1 MVKSSGQLPARKL
14 VLSFSLAFFAIAVC
28 GPVVG
33 AEPQPKRQ
41 GELIHL
47 LIQDCGSCH
56 GLTLKGG
63 LGPAL
68 LPQSLADKDDDF
80 LTDIILYG
88 VPGTPMPPWEI
99 EISKDEASWLV
110 KRMKEGNINDR

>member
-1 MVKSSGQLPARKL
+1 MMKPSGQSPARKL
-14 VLSFSLAFFAIAVC
+14 TASISLAFFAMVICSPATS
-28 GPVVG
+28 G
-33 AEPQPKRQ
+33 EPEAKRQ
-41 GELIHL
+41 GELIHQ

-68 LPQSLADKDDDF
+68 LPQDLINKDDER

-88 VPGTPMPPWEI
+88 VPGTPMPPWEF
-99 EISKDEASWLV
+99 EISKEEASWLV
-110 KRMKEGNINDR
+110 KRMKEGNINER